1 VLQVLWEKARE
12 NVRLHADLQSMK
24 EAEAASAAAAE
35 VEYLQKWDMLVTAP
49 LRCQAGGLFDGVQQA
64 IRGLD

>member
-1 VLQVLWEKARE
+1 M
-12 NVRLHADLQSMK
+12 RLHADLQSMK